1 MTTLQYEKKNYEKSI
16 VSNKL
21 IINEILEVKK
31 RISEII
37 ISTKN
42 NKNKLK
48 KLYKKDKK
56 INANII
62 RLNKNK
68 DKKILKI
75 VTTEIATAKD
85 NYKKLTDK
93 LDNIDN
99 LNQKYKKII
108 FDLENKNTEFDTL
121 TKKILFYQNESI
133 RLSAKLKSNE
143 NINKTINENLIT
155 SENKKK
161 ELIQMIQDLNNYLF
175 ENSAVKINFDKQ
187 KKNITNDLKEIS
199 FPTEIKKNN
208 SNNDLDDTINKIFS
222 D

>member
-31 RISEII
+31 KISEII